1 MSGLHEINM
10 SFQECLTDAKA
21 RLVMVAFVKFND
33 EDNAEVM
40 KILEEISNENKRLV
54 ILAVDATKN
63 ILGSRVTTKENK
75 LKKDIEKYSKVY
87 VATPDHKLTLKKVA
101 SDSRN
106 VIFQVDMCLDE
117 CLISAKARLVMV
129 AFVDLKDE
137 DNAEVMKLLEGIS
150 HEHKRLVILVVNARK
165 NLGLV
170 QQFNIVACPTFVF
183 FRSRQLVSFRT

>member
-1 MSGLHEINM
+1 MSPLYE
-10 SFQECLTDAKA
+10 
-21 RLVMVAFVKFND
+21 
-33 EDNAEVM
+33 
-40 KILEEISNENKRLV
+40 
-54 ILAVDATKN
+54 
-63 ILGSRVTTKENK
+63 
-75 LKKDIEKYSKVY
+75 
-87 VATPDHKLTLKKVA
+87 
-101 SDSRN
+101 
-106 VIFQVDMCLDE
+106 VDMCLDE

-183 FRSRQLVSFRT
+183 FRSRQLLGSRVTTKEEKLRKDIEKYSQIFVTCPQH